1 MRLEQSTLVRST
13 RLGTDIILH
22 RTREQIWSFQI
33 PVTADDF
40 PRFLWEGERV
50 ILQDM
55 NKGFLRGE
63 LLVKVRVS
71 FHSGLAHSDTR

>member
-13 RLGTDIILH
+13 CLGTDIILH
-22 RTREQIWSFQI
+22 RTREQFQI
-33 PVTADDF
+33 PVTANDF